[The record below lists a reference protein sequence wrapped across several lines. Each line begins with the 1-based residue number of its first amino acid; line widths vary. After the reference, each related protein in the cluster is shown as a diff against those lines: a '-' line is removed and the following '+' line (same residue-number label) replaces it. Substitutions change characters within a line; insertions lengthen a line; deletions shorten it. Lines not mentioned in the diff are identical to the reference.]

1 MSSELGAPGS
11 NGRQG
16 EVRFDS
22 APDTPQDLSAGS
34 ESASGTTTPHDP
46 SQAAKHAKSSSELLR
61 RLSLK
66 EVLTMQQADLQKQY
80 PSLNLT
86 GRIISATFC
95 IPYRLYFQPGRDW
108 VCSLLWR

>member
-1 MSSELGAPGS
+1 MSSELGLPGS
-11 NGRQG
+11 NGRHG

-22 APDTPQDLSAGS
+22 AADTPQDPSAGS

-46 SQAAKHAKSSSELLR
+46 SQAAKHVKSSSELLR